1 LLKSRESAGRA
12 LPASAVHRLL
22 KQRGRMF
29 RPIKIADLDLA
40 QPLPSLDGL
49 QGYGQ
54 VRALVRW
61 HGVPLGEL
69 TIPVVGACLNAEA
82 LAAAITRE
90 LGPRVMSTLVSAALA
105 RGPLKA
111 PLSLAELLEERPA
124 PPPSQLPSVT
134 VAVCTRDR
142 PDDLHCCLHAIER
155 QVVPPHEVI
164 VVDNASSSE
173 HTRLLIQRDFPSVR
187 YVLESRPGLDWA
199 RNRAIAEASGDVVA
213 FADDDVLVDSRWTAA
228 IAAAFAERPEI
239 DALTGLVLPAEIET
253 EAQWLFERYG
263 GFGRGFIRRVFH
275 VAPQSPAAAAERHVG
290 TGKFGTGANMAFRR
304 ILFERIGGFDPAL
317 DVGTP
322 TNGGGDLEL
331 FFRVIAEGATLLY
344 EPHAIVRHRH
354 RRSRRALR
362 RQIAGNGV
370 GFYSHLVRTA
380 SAYPEARRPV
390 FRFGLWWLWWWNLR
404 RPLKA
409 LLKRNRLPL
418 SLYVTELCGSLIA
431 PLRYRQ
437 AVNLSRAVERKHA
450 NEPAVPLPRRSFPL
464 LSDPRPERVAVR
476 TVDVAEPIRPLTDI
490 SAYQAVR
497 LFVFQ
502 RGEPL
507 GFVETP
513 TEGLSMSAA
522 DVRDAAARAGWYK
535 LAIPGTAIIAGR
547 EVLARALLN
556 VLDKKRPL
564 EPQPLSPLISASVV
578 VATRDRPD
586 DLRRCLASLVQQRTQ
601 RRVEIIVVDNNP
613 ASGMTPAVTRDFAG
627 VKLIAELRPG
637 LSYARNAGILASS
650 SHIVIATDDDVIAD
664 KDWIEKLVAPFGQDD
679 VMAVTGNVF
688 PAELEAVAQ
697 RRFEWY
703 GGLSRGFDRFE
714 FSGERMRRCRRAV
727 PTWRIG
733 STANAAFR
741 ASIFS
746 DPRIGLMDEALGAG
760 MPTGCSEDTYLFYK
774 VLRAGYRIAYEPG
787 AYVWH
792 RHRTTNAAFRQ
803 QLFNY
808 SKGHV
813 AYHLTTVLRDGDPRG
828 LIRLIVELPLAHAFR
843 IYHRLRG
850 WTDYPVGL
858 VLFEIVGNA
867 TGPWALWQARRR
879 VRRLGRSARPSS
891 SEQARDGFPRPM
903 RTSER
908 VSGV

>member
-1 LLKSRESAGRA
+1 
-12 LPASAVHRLL
+12 
-22 KQRGRMF
+22 MF
-29 RPIKIADLDLA
+29 RPVKIADLDLS
-40 QPLPSLDGL
+40 QPLSSLSGL
-49 QGYGQ
+49 HGYGH

-61 HGVPLGEL
+61 HGVPLGEMTL
-69 TIPVVGACLNAEA
+69 PVESACIEPDA
-82 LAAAITRE
+82 LAAAIARE
-90 LGPRVMSTLVSAALA
+90 LGPRVMSTLVSAALQ
-105 RGPLKA
+105 RGPLNS

-124 PPPSQLPSVT
+124 PPPRQLPRIS

-142 PDDLHCCLHAIER
+142 PDDLRDCLNAIKR
-155 QVVPPHEVI
+155 QVFPPHEVI
-164 VVDNASSSE
+164 VVDNASSSDQ
-173 HTRLLIQRDFPSVR
+173 TRLLVQRDFPSIR
-187 YVLESRPGLDWA
+187 YVHEPRPGLDWA
-199 RNRAIAEASGDVVA
+199 RNRAIAEASGEVLA
-213 FADDDVLVDSRWTAA
+213 FTDDDVLVDGRWTAA

-253 EAQWLFERYG
+253 EAQSLFERYG
-263 GFGRGFIRRVFH
+263 GFGRGFVRRVFH
-275 VAPQSPAAAAERHVG
+275 VAPQSPAASAERHVG

-304 ILFERIGGFDPAL
+304 LLFERIGGFDPAL

-331 FFRVIAEGATLLY
+331 FFRVVAEGATLFY

-362 RQIAGNGV
+362 RQISGNGV

-390 FRFGLWWLWWWNLR
+390 VLFGLWWLWWWNLR

-409 LLKRNRLPL
+409 LLKRDRLPL
-418 SLYVTELCGSLIA
+418 SLYVTELLGSLIA
-431 PLRYRQ
+431 PWRYRQ
-437 AVNLSRAVERKHA
+437 AVKLSQAVERNHA
-450 NEPAVPLPRRSFPL
+450 QEPAVPLPRRSFPPQADL
-464 LSDPRPERVAVR
+464 RAERVAVR
-476 TVDVAEPIRPLTDI
+476 AIDVAEPIQPLTDI
-490 SAYQAVR
+490 CGYQSVR

-507 GFVETP
+507 GWTEVP
-513 TEGLSMSAA
+513 TEGLPMSAA

-535 LAIPGTAIIAGR
+535 MAIRGTVSIAGR
-547 EVLARALLN
+547 GVLARALLD
-556 VLDKKRPL
+556 VLDKKQPIGRP
-564 EPQPLSPLISASVV
+564 PALSPFISASVV

-586 DLRRCLASLVQQRTQ
+586 DLRRCLESLIRQRTR
-601 RRVEIIVVDNNP
+601 RRVELIVVDNNP
-613 ASGMTPAVTRDFAG
+613 PSGVTPAVTRDFPG
-627 VKLIAELRPG
+627 VKLIAEPRPG
-637 LSYARNAGILASS
+637 LSYARNAGILESS
-650 SHIVIATDDDVIAD
+650 SQIVVATDDDVIAD
-664 KDWIEKLVAPFGQDD
+664 EDWIEKLVAPFGQDD
-679 VMAVTGNVF
+679 VMVVTGNVL
-688 PAELEAVAQ
+688 PAELEAEAQ
-697 RRFEWY
+697 RQFEWY
-703 GGLSRGFDRFE
+703 GGLSRGFERFE

-774 VLRAGYRIAYEPG
+774 VLKAGYRIVYEPG

-792 RHRTTNAAFRQ
+792 RHRTTKAAFRQ

-813 AYHLTTVLRDGDPRG
+813 AYHLTTLLRDRDPRA
-828 LIRLIVELPLAHAFR
+828 LIRLVVELPLAHATR

-850 WTDYPVGL
+850 WTDYPISLVIFEAVGHA
-858 VLFEIVGNA
+858 V
-867 TGPWALWQARRR
+867 GPWALWQSRRR
-879 VRRLGRSARPSS
+879 VRRMGRSRRPLSTEVS
-891 SEQARDGFPRPM
+891 NEFLQPI
-903 RTSER
+903 RTSGR
-908 VSGV
+908 ASGE